1 MGKKKNYSVLLDI
14 ETTEAVRKDLE
25 KKGMNLSAFIRAT
38 INEYRE
44 NMEILNPKN
53 LGEMTVQEFL
63 KTMSEFAAKMSE
75 PASEEEVKRI
85 EEKLKD

>member
-14 ETTEAVRKDLE
+14 EVTEAVRKDLE
-25 KKGMNLSAFIRAT
+25 KKGMNLSVCMRAA

-75 PASEEEVKRI
+75 PESEEEVKRI
-85 EEKLKD
+85 EEQLKD

>member
-14 ETTEAVRKDLE
+14 ETTEIVRKDLE
-25 KKGMNLSAFIRAT
+25 KKGMNLSAFVRAT

-44 NMEILNPKN
+44 NMEILNPRG

-63 KTMSEFAAKMSE
+63 QKMSEFASKMSE
-75 PASEEEVKRI
+75 SETEEEVKRI
-85 EEKLKD
+85 EKNLKD